1 MNLESKTPQ
10 PEHEKLFDEICG
22 QLNELSQK
30 RLRPQIPLIENSD
43 QTPVEPIN
51 ITVELN
57 QAQSKA
63 QAFSER
69 MEKMQINFRKSQEEL
84 KSAQN
89 EITEKIKALDSISF
103 AQNDLS
109 REIKRLS
116 EQLDQERINNSK
128 LSTDLAKSLEMNLRL
143 QFEIE
148 EIRSKANQHL
158 TEEKKHNQFLQDRL
172 KSTAHELELSQ
183 ALYNET
189 RLELAKA
196 KEKFQLEN
204 QSWANEKRNFQS
216 EIADQAANIDEKK
229 EQIQHFREE
238 LEIKASEFQKAADTI
253 KEYELHTHQQ
263 HEMMKTLSEVA
274 EKKMIELKIAL
285 DKKTIESQDYYS
297 HLQQAMT
304 QIHVLRQEN
313 HALKDYI
320 SKLTSL
326 HQQRSQ
332 EIRA

>member
-1 MNLESKTPQ
+1 MNLEGKKQ
-10 PEHEKLFDEICG
+10 LPEHEKLFDEICG

-30 RLRPQIPLIENSD
+30 RQKVNDRAEDIEVQEID
-43 QTPVEPIN
+43 LTLAQTKSP
-51 ITVELN
+51 
-57 QAQSKA
+57 
-63 QAFSER
+63 AFSER
-69 MEKMQINFRKSQEEL
+69 MEKMQTNFRKSQEDL
-84 KSAQN
+84 KTAQN
-89 EITEKIKALDSISF
+89 EITEKIKALDSMSF
-103 AQNDLS
+103 AHNDLS
-109 REIKRLS
+109 REVKRLS

-172 KSTAHELELSQ
+172 KSTSHELELSQ
-183 ALYNET
+183 ALSNET

-204 QSWANEKRNFQS
+204 QNWSNEKRNFQS
-216 EIADQAANIDEKK
+216 EIADQAAIIDEKK
-229 EQIQHFREE
+229 QQIQQFRDE
-238 LEIKASEFQKAADTI
+238 LEMKGNEFQKAADTI
-253 KEYELHTHQQ
+253 KEYEMHTNQQ

-320 SKLTSL
+320 AKLSSL
-326 HQQRSQ
+326 HQQRNQ
-332 EIRA
+332 TEVRA